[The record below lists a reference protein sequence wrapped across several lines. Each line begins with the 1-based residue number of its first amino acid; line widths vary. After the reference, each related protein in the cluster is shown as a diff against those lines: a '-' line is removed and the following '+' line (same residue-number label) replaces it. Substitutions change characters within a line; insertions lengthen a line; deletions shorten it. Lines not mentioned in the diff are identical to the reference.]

1 MVDLTLHANGDYIA
15 LKDISERQ
23 NISVKYLEQIVSVLG
38 KAGMLKSV
46 RGPQGGYKLAKDP
59 SEYTAGDI
67 LRITEGNLAPIPC
80 LENEENDCDRISQ
93 CATLDFWKGL
103 YDTVN
108 SYVDGV
114 TLQDLAE
121 RFKLKS
127 SIDFII

>member
-108 SYVDGV
+108 SYVDGI
-114 TLQDLAE
+114 TLQELAE

-127 SIDFII
+127 SVDFII

>member
-108 SYVDGV
+108 SYVDGI

-127 SIDFII
+127 SVDFII

>member
-80 LENEENDCDRISQ
+80 LDNEENDCDRISQ

-108 SYVDGV
+108 SYVDGI

>member
-23 NISVKYLEQIVSVLG
+23 NISIKYLEQIVSVLG

-114 TLQDLAE
+114 TLQELAE

>member
-23 NISVKYLEQIVSVLG
+23 NISVKYLEQIVSVLS

>member
-103 YDTVN
+103 YDAVN
-108 SYVDGV
+108 NYVDGI
-114 TLQDLAE
+114 TLQELAE

>member
-103 YDTVN
+103 YDAVN
-108 SYVDGV
+108 NYVDGV
-114 TLQDLAE
+114 TLQELAE

>member
-1 MVDLTLHANGDYIA
+1 MVDLTLHANGDYIT

-108 SYVDGV
+108 SYVDGI

-127 SIDFII
+127 SVDFII

>member
-59 SEYTAGDI
+59 SEHTAGDI
-67 LRITEGNLAPIPC
+67 LRITEVNLAPIPC

-114 TLQDLAE
+114 TLQELAE

>member
-67 LRITEGNLAPIPC
+67 LKITEGNLAPIPC

-108 SYVDGV
+108 SYVDGI

>member
-114 TLQDLAE
+114 TLQELAE

>member
-1 MVDLTLHANGDYIA
+1 MVDLTLHANGDFIA